1 MNLYPRAITK
11 LPTNIASQSCLKIV
25 KIPSD
30 IKPEYAFRAH
40 YLTGL
45 AGDRPVSGPG
55 DQLCGTALRWSTH
68 QGRGG

>member
-1 MNLYPRAITK
+1 MNLYPRSITK
-11 LPTNIASQSCLKIV
+11 LPTNFV